1 MLTFK
6 QYLNEV
12 LNKPYEWKLDAKKPG
27 PDGEN
32 TDHDA
37 QNTDHDGEQ
46 DAQNTDHDGE
56 QYKFTTDSGLKY
68 EVDMVNHGQGL
79 GWELSFNIDVNNLRT
94 LGKRVVD
101 MFKLS
106 GTGDQF
112 RVFATVQDILKD
124 FITRKKPNMIKFDA
138 SEPSRQRLY
147 STFTANFQ
155 RSQPELF
162 NTYLAWSTSTGVN
175 HYIMNREFAKEV
187 LNGPTN
193 SYFYRII
200 PSEYRDELRKYGV
213 KK

>member
-12 LNKPYEWKLDAKKPG
+12 LNTPYEWKLDAKKPG

-32 TDHDA
+32 I
-37 QNTDHDGEQ
+37 
-46 DAQNTDHDGE
+46 DHDGE

-79 GWELSFNIDVNNLRT
+79 GWELSFNIDVNYLRT
-94 LGKRVVD
+94 LGKRSYD

-138 SEPSRQRLY
+138 SEPSRRSLY
-147 STFTANFQ
+147 SLFTANFEK
-155 RSQPELF
+155 SQPELF
-162 NTYLAWSTSTGVN
+162 NTYLAWSTSNGAN

-200 PSEYRDELRKYGV
+200 PSEYRDELRNTEIN
-213 KK
+213 